1 MTVKRIAVIS
11 RQPVIRIRFV
21 TSALKP
27 PRDASVPLRIRATFV
42 ETFVETVV
50 ETFVETFA
58 DPHADPHGKE
68 AGCDHFKSAGDPH
81 PLCDICSKA
90 STGRFCTTT

>member
-1 MTVKRIAVIS
+1 MTVKRIVATSS
-11 RQPVIRIRFV
+11 RAVIRIRFV

-42 ETFVETVV
+42 ETFVK
-50 ETFVETFA
+50 TFVETFA

-81 PLCDICSKA
+81 PLCEICSKA
-90 STGRFCTTT
+90 YTGRFSTTT